1 MNFVPCGIVAE
12 VIARTDSVR
21 GVWKSPVGT
30 DTTIYGIEDFMIN
43 LNNDDIG
50 MLNVKAV
57 NCLKK
62 IPSVGSVIWGA
73 RTMKRNNVTE
83 NEWKYLAVR
92 RTALFIEESLNQGLQ
107 WAVFEPND
115 EPLWFSIRSNVNS
128 FLNDLFR
135 QGAFSA
141 RSPNKAYFV
150 KCDSTTTTQNDKDKE
165 IVNVLVRFA
174 SLKPA
179 EFVIIR
185 VQLSIQV
192 K

>member
-1 MNFVPCGIVAE
+1 
-12 VIARTDSVR
+12 
-21 GVWKSPVGT
+21 
-30 DTTIYGIEDFMIN
+30 
-43 LNNDDIG
+43 

-62 IPSVGSVIWGA
+62 LPSAGFVIWGA
-73 RTMKRNNVTE
+73 RTMKGSNVTE

-115 EPLWFSIRSNVNS
+115 EPLWSSIRSNVNS

-135 QGAFSA
+135 QGAFPANSA
-141 RSPNKAYFV
+141 DKAYFV
-150 KCDSTTTTQNDKDKE
+150 KCDNTTTTQNDKNRG
-165 IVNVLVRFA
+165 IMNVLVGFA
-174 SLKPA
+174 PLKPA
-179 EFVIIR
+179 EFVIIKI
-185 VQLSIQV
+185 QLSMHV